1 MPLLAWSLKQAQ
13 SYRELQVDGQDST
26 MVKFLIRYQA
36 ILYFPILL
44 LARLSWLNES
54 FKTAF
59 GLGASSDNAALELKV
74 RGLQYPLLEKTGILL
89 HYAWVVAVCSG
100 YGRFSLL
107 YGLALFLLMTCSCGF
122 LLAIVFGLGHNGMAS
137 TYF

>member
-89 HYAWVVAVCSG
+89 HYAWVFAVCSG